1 MYKSKNH
8 IQQLADHVHRNF
20 KKGYTM
26 DSLKFSLMNQGYSRI
41 SVEKAIDIV
50 NERIAEKIPKIKEM
64 PQITYRVVSDERSFE
79 VIQVPIK
86 KRGWL
91 RRLFD

>member
-1 MYKSKNH
+1 M
-8 IQQLADHVHRNF
+8 
-20 KKGYTM
+20 
-26 DSLKFSLMNQGYSRI
+26 
-41 SVEKAIDIV
+41 EKAIDIV

-64 PQITYRVVSDERSFE
+64 PQITYRVVSDERRFE